1 MDKPQYA
8 VLLDGKLRAPHGGT
22 GIRTYKTAERAA
34 KENEFL
40 KKQGRSVKIVEISF
54 KETEEY
60 GSN

>member
-1 MDKPQYA
+1 MEQSQYA
-8 VLLDGKLRAPHGGT
+8 VLLDGKLRAPHGGS